1 MPNKLTKTIQFLE
14 RALSIYIPII
24 AFVLMFSAFCIQI
37 FSRYFLSRQFEWTY
51 EYTVGGFLWT
61 VAFGACGAS
70 KNREHVSFSLLYD
83 KLKPKGQAIMT
94 LAGNILITIAFLI
107 LIYPAYDFISFMS
120 IKVTPVLRVPISFL
134 YAPFLAFIIFSII
147 YMLKDSLIAVQ
158 ILRGAE
164 LPAETEGQAS

>member
-1 MPNKLTKTIQFLE
+1 MPNKLTKAIQFLE
-14 RALSIYIPII
+14 RALSIYIPIV
-24 AFVLMFSAFCIQI
+24 AFVLMFTAFCLQI

-83 KLKPKGQAIMT
+83 KLQPKGQAIMK
-94 LAGNILITIAFLI
+94 LVGNALVTVAFLI

-134 YAPFLAFIIFSII
+134 YAPFLAFIVFSII

-158 ILRGAE
+158 TLKGVEI
-164 LPAETEGQAS
+164 PAGEEGQPS